1 MLRTFV
7 VVSVSLSSVALAQ
20 VDGGV
25 AAPTAS
31 PSVTPSAES
40 DVDALKRELD
50 SAKKEMKDMREEM
63 RAQLANQSVA
73 QGWQEDW
80 VPEKRKLETFVP
92 DGYFRIRP
100 ELLYHMD
107 LGRGS
112 DPSGYELF
120 PRSPA
125 SQKDRTEAGVNMR
138 FRFEPT
144 FNISEEVRIRTQIDM
159 LDNVLMGTTPDYA
172 FTRDPNRTYDL
183 QQYGIFSMSQVAP
196 QAGINSLGDS
206 VKVKRVWGEVSTPV
220 GILRFG
226 RMGSHWGLGMLH
238 NDGNCLDCD
247 LGDTVDR
254 IQFVAEPIAGWY
266 IAPAI
271 DFNVEGPYSSI
282 NGQPFDLSNSDDAHS
297 LVLAAARRD
306 TESQAKAK
314 IDAGGTVFN
323 FGVHFTYRWQ
333 KDDAADYYLQPF
345 TTDGTGLLPRGAV
358 APNNAYG
365 GYVQRW
371 AHLYMPDVWVKV
383 ERKEFRVELEA
394 AVIGGDIF
402 NSATTGQP
410 NGASMTPASLGVL
423 QFGAVLQAEYRLL
436 DQALKI
442 GIEVGFAS
450 GDPAP
455 GFGYYPAR
463 KVAGVG
469 GQQVTQ
475 PGDIDGPQ
483 WNCPPT
489 GGCSGAG
496 FDNQI
501 TNFRFNPSFR
511 PDLILFREI
520 IGGVTDALYIK
531 PNASYRVADGFNVF
545 AAVIYSRAIFASST
559 PSAGP
564 GKPGDANLGI
574 EINAGAR
581 YETEDGF
588 FGQLEWGILFPLPGL
603 ANSNPTAI
611 SFTGVPVDLESAQ
624 ALRASIGIR
633 F

>member
-1 MLRTFV
+1 
-7 VVSVSLSSVALAQ
+7 
-20 VDGGV
+20 
-25 AAPTAS
+25 
-31 PSVTPSAES
+31 
-40 DVDALKRELD
+40 
-50 SAKKEMKDMREEM
+50 
-63 RAQLANQSVA
+63 
-73 QGWQEDW
+73 
-80 VPEKRKLETFVP
+80 
-92 DGYFRIRP
+92 
-100 ELLYHMD
+100 MD
-107 LGRGS
+107 LGRGA
-112 DPSGYELF
+112 DPSGYELW

-159 LDNVLMGTTPDYA
+159 LDNVLMGSTPDYA
-172 FTRDPNRTYDL
+172 FSRDPLHQYDL
-183 QQYGIFSMSQVAP
+183 NQYDIFSMSQVAP
-196 QAGINSLGDS
+196 QSGINSLES
-206 VKVKRVWGEVSTPV
+206 SIKINRVWGEVSTPV

-254 IQFVAEPIAGWY
+254 IQFVAEPISGWY

-271 DFNVEGPYSSI
+271 DFNVEGPYYAF
-282 NGQPFDLSNSDDAHS
+282 NGVPFDLSNSDDAHS
-297 LVLAAARRD
+297 LVIAAARRD
-306 TESQAKAK
+306 TESQARAK
-314 IDAGGTVFN
+314 LDSGGTVFN

-333 KDDAADYYLQPF
+333 KDDPQDFYGGPF
-345 TTDGTGLLPRGAV
+345 GTEGNGTNLLPNGAV

-371 AHLYMPDVWVKV
+371 AKLFMPDVWLKL
-383 ERKEFRVELEA
+383 ERKDFRVEVEA
-394 AVIGGDIF
+394 AMIAGDIF
-402 NSATTGQP
+402 NAATSGA
-410 NGASMTPASLGVL
+410 NGASTSPTSLGVL

-442 GIEVGFAS
+442 GLEVGFAS

-455 GFGYYPAR
+455 GFGYYPR
-463 KVAGVG
+463 RVTKGVNG
-469 GQQVTQ
+469 ATI
-475 PGDIDGPQ
+475 PGDIDGQ
-483 WNCPPT
+483 QYNCPPV

-520 IGGVTDALYIK
+520 IGGVTDALYFK

-545 AAVIYSRAIFASST
+545 AALIYSRAIYTSST
-559 PSAGP
+559 PSASN
-564 GKPGDANLGI
+564 GKGDPNLGI

-588 FGQLEWGILFPLPGL
+588 FGQLEWGILFPLQGL
-603 ANSNPTAI
+603 ANNNTTAI
-611 SFTGVPVDLESAQ
+611 SYTGVPVDLESAQ
-624 ALRASIGIR
+624 VLRASIGIR